1 MNYSFEYIDIILLA
15 MIAGFIFLRLRGIL
29 GKRTGFEGKPPPQ
42 FEEILKNIDPKIKSK
57 QKQNFDENAQEEFFP
72 SYPFNPVED
81 TGLPYH
87 IIVSELSINGIEA
100 AYDSEIAIFD
110 GELCVGVGQYDPNN
124 TIVVWGG
131 DDNQSLQGFIQGNP
145 IDIYVYHYLFNQ
157 WVLSSSDIDV
167 IQGDGTFGNDSYSVL
182 AEFKA
187 LPILFIDSE

>member
-1 MNYSFEYIDIILLA
+1 MKRTSNILLA
-15 MIAGFIFLRLRGIL
+15 FYIFLLCSFI
-29 GKRTGFEGKPPPQ
+29 
-42 FEEILKNIDPKIKSK
+42 
-57 QKQNFDENAQEEFFP
+57 NAQEEFFP
-72 SYPFNPVED
+72 SHPFDPVED

-145 IDIYVYHYLFNQ
+145 INIYVYHYLFNQ
-157 WVLSSSDIDV
+157 WVLSSSDIDF
-167 IQGDGTFGNDSYSVL
+167 IQGDGTFGNNSYSVFTL
-182 AEFKA
+182 SITTENF
-187 LPILFIDSE
+187 PVIFIK